1 MQIRQILLLQG
12 LALLGNAQPTD
23 IAAPGPH
30 NDKLNALR
38 ARGPDPNNMDPAL
51 KLILGKDWREIEKKH
66 AYDNQNKQTGKKS
79 QEPDFAARVDFA
91 AQLAELKA
99 FRDHRDAGTKIV
111 LGENWKEVLL
121 APKLVASKTTDVK
134 DAKEVGCDRKDKSRP
149 LSADRKCEGGLDKRD
164 IGEEDEEEDAAEEEE
179 STEEDGPADKEDPT
193 GKPLDGSLIDLDFL
207 KPENLLREVYEGF
220 PTQDGRKPKT
230 FFTSF
235 STQLSYDDEDG
246 WQHHHQ
252 SVYHE
257 QRVTWVPEEA
267 EATPTDTAG
276 KYNVEDDIQTD
287 YEHEEDATPIPTRT
301 RTKWRPRPGRKTAAP
316 SEATAKPVDE
326 KEEKK
331 EAAPTTTEAVVKPTR
346 RLFGV
351 KQPSTTEATPTSTAK
366 ADDEIEELQ
375 AETSAEVTSTTVVS
389 TSATESSPESTVEST
404 VAVESSTTESAPETT
419 AEATEEAGALV
430 EEATSTTVAPD
441 STVETTSS
449 SVEESSTAEPSTESV
464 DPVPTSTAEDVDEA
478 LTEQAVTTTEAP
490 EPTTEAVDSDEE
502 NETGTESTTAETTTV
517 VVPSTTAEPT
527 TTSAELSSASST
539 AAPTAPKATVIKD
552 KVAVIA
558 GAVAAAINGAEPAP
572 CPTHL
577 GERFTTEDA
586 ELTKI
591 LAHIPKDRPW
601 DRDIGYP
608 KLVRAWRK
616 KIQAEKERHGK
627 QWKDM
632 TQREK
637 ELWIIGET
645 TEKERK
651 GKDWKDMTQKEKEL
665 WIKGETIE

>member
-12 LALLGNAQPTD
+12 LALFGNAQPTD
-23 IAAPGPH
+23 DAAAGPH
-30 NDKLNALR
+30 NDRVNALR

-51 KLILGKDWREIEKKH
+51 KLILGKDWREIEKKY
-66 AYDNQNKQTGKKS
+66 AYDNQNKQTSKKS
-79 QEPDFAARVDFA
+79 QEPDFAARFDFA
-91 AQLAELKA
+91 ARAAADAA
-99 FRDHRDAGTKIV
+99 FRKHRDAGTKIV
-111 LGENWKEVLL
+111 LGEDWKEILL
-121 APKLVASKTTDVK
+121 APKLVESKTTDVK
-134 DAKEVGCDRKDKSRP
+134 DAKDVGCNRKDKSRP
-149 LSADRKCEGGLDKRD
+149 LSANRQCGGDLDKRD
-164 IGEEDEEEDAAEEEE
+164 IGEEDEEEDPAEEEE
-179 STEEDGPADKEDPT
+179 STDEDGPVDKEEPT
-193 GKPLDGSLIDLDFL
+193 DKPLDGSLIDLDFL

-235 STQLSYDDEDG
+235 STQLSYDDGDG

-257 QRVTWVPEEA
+257 QHVTWVPEEA
-267 EATPTDTAG
+267 EATPTDTVAG

-287 YEHEEDATPIPTRT
+287 YEHEEEATPILTRT

-316 SEATAKPVDE
+316 SEATTKSVNG
-326 KEEKK
+326 KEEK
-331 EAAPTTTEAVVKPTR
+331 EAAPTTTEVVVKPTR
-346 RLFGV
+346 RVFGA
-351 KQPSTTEATPTSTAK
+351 KKSSTTEATPTSTAE

-375 AETSAEVTSTTVVS
+375 AETSEEITSTTVVS
-389 TSATESSPESTVEST
+389 TSTTESSPE
-404 VAVESSTTESAPETT
+404 PT
-419 AEATEEAGALV
+419 AEATEGADAPV
-430 EEATSTTVAPD
+430 EEATSTTVAPE
-441 STVETTSS
+441 STVESTSS
-449 SVEESSTAEPSTESV
+449 SVEE
-464 DPVPTSTAEDVDEA
+464 TSTAEASTESDKPVSTSATEVVDEVEA
-478 LTEQAVTTTEAP
+478 VTEQAVTTTDAP
-490 EPTTEAVDSDEE
+490 GPTTEVVDSEE
-502 NETGTESTTAETTTV
+502 EKETTAESTTAETTTV

-539 AAPTAPKATVIKD
+539 ASPTAPKGAVIKD

-558 GAVAAAINGAEPAP
+558 GAVAAAINGAEPSR
-572 CPTHL
+572 PTHL

-601 DRDIGYP
+601 DRNIGYP

-627 QWKDM
+627 HWKDM

-637 ELWIIGET
+637 ELWIT
-645 TEKERK
+645 
-651 GKDWKDMTQKEKEL
+651 
-665 WIKGETIE
+665 GETIE